1 MDIRDISPSFGS
13 NRERV
18 GGKGGHPSGREGGSS
33 IGPFFCAAQEM
44 NGSHDLWHLLLLGPL
59 GNMGSNNRSLLSFLA
74 GPLSDFEENPAANS
88 PNSAAAAASSSS
100 SSARSKRKSD
110 YLTAYACEGS
120 RLNITCAGDRRYLDV
135 IRANYGRFSI
145 AICNDHGNTDWSVN
159 CMSPRTL
166 RVIKARYAVALSRS
180 KPFGSCLGT

>member
-1 MDIRDISPSFGS
+1 M
-13 NRERV
+13 
-18 GGKGGHPSGREGGSS
+18 
-33 IGPFFCAAQEM
+33 
-44 NGSHDLWHLLLLGPL
+44 
-59 GNMGSNNRSLLSFLA
+59 
-74 GPLSDFEENPAANS
+74 SDFEENPAAS
-88 PNSAAAAASSSS
+88 LANSANSAAAASSSS

-120 RLNITCAGDRRYLDV
+120 RLNITCSGARYLDV

-166 RVIKARYAVALSRS
+166 RVIKARWGLFRYLNNSGDV
-180 KPFGSCLGT
+180 

>member
-1 MDIRDISPSFGS
+1 M
-13 NRERV
+13 
-18 GGKGGHPSGREGGSS
+18 
-33 IGPFFCAAQEM
+33 
-44 NGSHDLWHLLLLGPL
+44 
-59 GNMGSNNRSLLSFLA
+59 
-74 GPLSDFEENPAANS
+74 SDFEESPLASLANS
-88 PNSAAAAASSSS
+88 ANSAAAASSSSSSSS

-120 RLNITCAGDRRYLDV
+120 RLNITCSGARYLDV

-166 RVIKARYAVALSRS
+166 RVIKAR
-180 KPFGSCLGT
+180 